1 MKDYIIIFMMWGVWW
16 RSIFVIIFINGN
28 NVFAADTI
36 TSTEN
41 GSNSASS
48 NVTASYNASGAS
60 IVYSVDVT
68 WGAMKWKYS
77 DTSASWN
84 PQTHVYD
91 IDGTGTWQ
99 LLNADGT
106 SGTDGVDNL
115 VEIRNHSNA
124 MLTAEITFSPVTE
137 YINVGIGKLTMV
149 SISNRVSESV
159 TNSRYFMGTA
169 YGTENNDSAKFPT
182 PRVSMKLN
190 MSGKAKK
197 YFADNTVIGNVT
209 VTLTE

>member
-1 MKDYIIIFMMWGVWW
+1 MKKYICILV
-16 RSIFVIIFINGN
+16 IFVIIFINGN

-60 IVYSVDVT
+60 KLYSVDVT

-91 IDGTGTWQ
+91 INGTGTGIWQ
-99 LLNADGT
+99 LLKADGT

-124 MLTAEITFSPVTE
+124 MLTVEIMFSPITE
-137 YINVGIGKLTMV
+137 YINDGIGTLTM
-149 SISNRVSESV
+149 ISKNSV
-159 TNSRYFMGTA
+159 IEKVANSRYTMRTA
-169 YGTENNDSAKFPT
+169 YGTENNDSAEYST
-182 PRVSMKLN
+182 PRFSMKLN
-190 MSGKAKK
+190 MSGKANK

>member
-1 MKDYIIIFMMWGVWW
+1 MKKYICIFV
-16 RSIFVIIFINGN
+16 IFVIIFINGN

-91 IDGTGTWQ
+91 IDGTGTGTWQ

-124 MLTAEITFSPVTE
+124 PLYAEITFSPVIE
-137 YINVGIGKLTMV
+137 YINAGIGTLTKI
-149 SISNRVSESV
+149 SISNMV
-159 TNSRYFMGTA
+159 TEKVANSRYLMRTA

-209 VTLTE
+209 VTLTPME